1 MSGLRTWT
9 SEDDA
14 LLRNLAASGESTT
27 AIAKRL
33 ERSSPEPLESRR
45 FVSRFR
51 LGLGAEQAK
60 THQRPFLSHLE
71 ASWVGRT
78 IWES

>member
-33 ERSSPEPLESRR
+33 ERSSPAVRKRAHKLKI
-45 FVSRFR
+45 R
-51 LGLGAEQAK
+51 LA
-60 THQRPFLSHLE
+60 
-71 ASWVGRT
+71 ASQKGIGGRA
-78 IWES
+78 

>member
-1 MSGLRTWT
+1 MSGLRIWT

-33 ERSSPEPLESRR
+33 ERSTAAVRKRAHKLRLAASQKGIGSR
-45 FVSRFR
+45 
-51 LGLGAEQAK
+51 A
-60 THQRPFLSHLE
+60 
-71 ASWVGRT
+71 
-78 IWES
+78 